1 MGGACSLKLAKEEEK
16 LVARTS
22 TVSPCLSGPH
32 HLKHR
37 AAVTMKS
44 GSLLG
49 KDVGNKIQ
57 ESLSILLRVD
67 SRDLCPCPMLDSFG
81 CVSCFLLGIILCQD
95 VNEAHEIYLLLRG
108 PLSTP
113 DGVDIDE
120 GFKLSRADRK
130 SVV

>member
-1 MGGACSLKLAKEEEK
+1 MGGACSLKLAKRGAEK
-16 LVARTS
+16 YIEHPQFPHA
-22 TVSPCLSGPH
+22 LSPH

-67 SRDLCPCPMLDSFG
+67 SRESLLPACEEG
-81 CVSCFLLGIILCQD
+81 VEQGVSPHSPPLLPSPLPFFPPNISIPSPFILLPPHCSGT
-95 VNEAHEIYLLLRG
+95 RG
-108 PLSTP
+108 S
-113 DGVDIDE
+113 
-120 GFKLSRADRK
+120 
-130 SVV
+130 

>member
-1 MGGACSLKLAKEEEK
+1 MEGACSLKLAKEEEK

-22 TVSPCLSGPH
+22 TVPPCLSGSH

-67 SRDLCPCPMLDSFG
+67 SRDLCPRL
-81 CVSCFLLGIILCQD
+81 
-95 VNEAHEIYLLLRG
+95 
-108 PLSTP
+108 
-113 DGVDIDE
+113 
-120 GFKLSRADRK
+120 
-130 SVV
+130 